1 MNKMTGTCCE
11 PHNYWAFN
19 IYIWLERAPRQQM
32 TQAIVTL
39 PGDKLQT
46 ELLLLVIHKVK
57 TICTVQSSR
66 QFVRLPLGK

>member
-19 IYIWLERAPRQQM
+19 IHIWLERAPRQQM

-39 PGDKLQT
+39 PDDKLQT
-46 ELLLLVIHKVK
+46 ELLLLVIHKVE
-57 TICTVQSSR
+57 TI
-66 QFVRLPLGK
+66 